1 MKKEL
6 LIGKIGN
13 DKVILQIQL
22 EDKSITQGS
31 AITTAL
37 TPITEPTYKQLSIT
51 GSIGNNHCGQI
62 YDSINPSDFD
72 ELYMDRDQL
81 IKLIAIWKTC
91 HLNDMCAGSLK
102 QMELINF
109 WRDQIKTTSG
119 WDYDQVCAM
128 LEQHGLLI
136 DNETNPDL
144 NVGYHYGSRWLVNL
158 LPQSVIDFIE
168 NLNPTPPTKT
178 RSAIMDYLIENKFKW
193 EIHIS
198 DCNPNFQS
206 PQTEMDHWK
215 VELIDSDNNR
225 FTTYFSTGTGHRLM
239 PKKAASNAAINHL
252 LLNWKRKTVHMMGF
266 KFKQGISKS
275 INDDYKTVQDL
286 GFHVPA
292 IRYDESIFRFE
303 GIRVP
308 PMPDQVIECLCS
320 DFLSIE
326 NYGSWDDWAADMG
339 YDIDNREQRLNAK
352 TTYNQIQ
359 LQSDKAQMF
368 FRNHWNEL
376 CNRSY

>member
-13 DKVILQIQL
+13 DKVILEIEL
-22 EDKSITQGS
+22 IDKPVDKGS

-37 TPITEPTYKQLSIT
+37 TPIYEPTFKTLSIS

-62 YDSINPSDFD
+62 YDSIEPSEFD
-72 ELYMDRDQL
+72 ELYIDRDDL
-81 IKLIAIWKTC
+81 IHLIAIWKTC

-109 WRDQIKTTSG
+109 WRDQVKTTSG
-119 WDYDQVCAM
+119 WDYDQVCHM

-144 NVGYHYGSRWLVNL
+144 NVGYRYGTRWLVNQ
-158 LPQSVIDFIE
+158 LPDSVIEFIE
-168 NLNPTPPTKT
+168 NLKYTPPTKT

-193 EIHIS
+193 EIRIS
-198 DCNPNFQS
+198 DCNPNFTS
-206 PQTEMDHWK
+206 PQTEMDHWS
-215 VELIDSDNNR
+215 VQLIDANGDT
-225 FTTYFSTGTGHRLM
+225 FQTYFSTGIGHRLM
-239 PKKAASNAAINHL
+239 PKDRFANHSKVNAL
-252 LLNWKRKTVHMMGF
+252 LTFWKRNTVHMMGF

-286 GFHVPA
+286 GFYPPP
-292 IRYDESIFRFE
+292 IGYSERYQFQ
-303 GIRVP
+303 GVRVP
-308 PMPDQVIECLCS
+308 PMPDQVIECICS
-320 DFLSIE
+320 DWLSIE
-326 NYGSWDDWAADMG
+326 NYHSWDDWAVEMG
-339 YDIDNREQRLNAK
+339 YSLESKEDRLKAK
-352 TTYNQIQ
+352 TIYNQVQ

-368 FRNHWNEL
+368 FREHWSQL
-376 CNRSY
+376 CDRSY